1 MKKIFDITVPKDKS
15 EASSNEDAFDYDYQK
30 QVFAL
35 SDGASESYNSKIWSK
50 ILVREFV
57 DIPNLSEEWIL
68 KCAKKYL
75 KSLDLTNL
83 TESQFIAFNKGSFA
97 TLITV
102 QRQGNKISI
111 FNVGDSHIFA
121 FAKSQDN
128 DTNSTISS
136 KPARYIELFKKPTF
150 TDNPTLISTKI
161 LNNSFIDFD
170 NIEDSVYFKTLDL
183 KYPFSSLTEL
193 HRRVSFVLNNSEPI
207 NSLRLPDKT
216 AIFLI
221 CATDAVAEWIFK
233 YIEANKTDKIFNFLL
248 SLKEDKNKGK
258 FEKTV
263 SLCRKL
269 KSMNIDDSTLAILE
283 CEYNH
288 GLS

>member
-1 MKKIFDITVPKDKS
+1 M
-15 EASSNEDAFDYDYQK
+15 
-30 QVFAL
+30 
-35 SDGASESYNSKIWSK
+35 
-50 ILVREFV
+50 
-57 DIPNLSEEWIL
+57 
-68 KCAKKYL
+68 
-75 KSLDLTNL
+75 
-83 TESQFIAFNKGSFA
+83 
-97 TLITV
+97 
-102 QRQGNKISI
+102 
-111 FNVGDSHIFA
+111 
-121 FAKSQDN
+121 
-128 DTNSTISS
+128 
-136 KPARYIELFKKPTF
+136 
-150 TDNPTLISTKI
+150 ISTKI

-193 HRRVSFVLNNSEPI
+193 HRKVSFVLNNSEPI